1 MTKTSKYVLYKVIFF
16 IGIAFFCH
24 SCKES
29 EHNLIPNSNTEEAD
43 TISDNRQLPAQF
55 KDYWYAGKAELT
67 SYQLMQERYGE
78 IRQGMA
84 VTVFVTE
91 DFLPDVQVK
100 ANTQSGEN
108 VSVLKLNKTKKFT
121 TGIYPYSIMTS
132 TFNPVKKPQ
141 HALKISNSVQEWCG
155 QVYMQLNN
163 RKDFNI
169 VSHSYFEGEADQE
182 LTLDKTWLED
192 ELWNLV
198 RINPEELPTGD
209 MEVIPSFESIRLRH
223 KEIKAY
229 RAHANIKQGDS
240 LSMYS
245 LHYPMLERELIIYFN
260 SDFPYEIEKW
270 EETNGTQPNDSTRLK
285 TTAHKIKRIRNDY
298 WNMNRNQDAGLRD
311 TLGLK

>member
-1 MTKTSKYVLYKVIFF
+1 MPKLYIPRIYTIIFF
-16 IGIAFFCH
+16 ISIAFF
-24 SCKES
+24 SYACKDS
-29 EHNLIPNSNTEEAD
+29 EHNLIPNSNTEATD
-43 TISDNRQLPAQF
+43 TVANTRQLPESF

-67 SYQLMQERYGE
+67 SYELMQERYGE

-108 VSVLKLNKTKKFT
+108 VSILKLNTTKKFT

-132 TFNPVKKPQ
+132 TFNPVQEQQ
-141 HALKISNSVQEWCG
+141 HALKVSNSVQEWCG

-163 RKDFNI
+163 RTKFELQ
-169 VSHSYFEGEADQE
+169 SHSYFEGEADQE
-182 LTLDKTWLED
+182 ATLDKTWLED
-192 ELWNLV
+192 ELWNLI

-209 MEVIPSFESIRLRH
+209 VMLIPSFEYIRLRH
-223 KEIKAY
+223 KDIKAY
-229 RAHANIKQGDS
+229 QAKTNLKQGDS

-245 LHYPMLERELIIYFN
+245 IMFPALERELIIYFN
-260 SDFPYEIEKW
+260 STFPYEIEKW

-285 TTAHKIKRIRNDY
+285 TTAYKIKRIRTDY
-298 WNMNRNQDAGLRD
+298 WNLNRNKDAGLRD

>member
-1 MTKTSKYVLYKVIFF
+1 MMHK
-16 IGIAFFCH
+16 IGISLIYKIVLLVSIAVASF

-29 EHNLIPNSNTEEAD
+29 EHNLIPNSNTEATD
-43 TISDNRQLPAQF
+43 SVTGNRQLPEQF
-55 KDYWYAGKAELT
+55 KNYWYAGKAELT
-67 SYQLMQERYGE
+67 SYELMQERYGE
-78 IRQGMA
+78 IRQGTA
-84 VTVFVTE
+84 VTIFVTE
-91 DFLPDVQVK
+91 DFLPDAQVK
-100 ANTQSGEN
+100 ANTQSEEN

-132 TFNPVKKPQ
+132 TFNPIQTPK
-141 HALKISNSVQEWCG
+141 HALKISNSVQ
-155 QVYMQLNN
+155 VYMQLNN
-163 RKDFNI
+163 REKFNI
-169 VSHSYFEGEADQE
+169 ISHSYFEGEADQE
-182 LTLDKTWLED
+182 LTLNKTWLED

-209 MEVIPSFESIRLRH
+209 MEVVPSFEFIRLRH

-240 LSMYS
+240 LSVYS

-270 EETNGTQPNDSTRLK
+270 EETNGTAPNDSTRLK

-298 WNMNRNQDAGLRD
+298 WNLNRNKDTGLRD

>member
-1 MTKTSKYVLYKVIFF
+1 MNITSKNTLYKAVLIISIVFF
-16 IGIAFFCH
+16 SQ
-24 SCKES
+24 SCKDS
-29 EHNLIPNSNTEEAD
+29 EHNLIPNSNAED
-43 TISDNRQLPAQF
+43 TDTVANNRQLPEQF
-55 KDYWYAGKAELT
+55 KEYWYAGKAELT
-67 SYQLMQERYGE
+67 SYKLMQERYGE
-78 IRQGMA
+78 IRQGTA

-91 DFLPDVQVK
+91 DFLPGAQVK
-100 ANTQSGEN
+100 ADVQSKKN

-132 TFNPVKKPQ
+132 TFNPIKKSQ

-163 RKDFNI
+163 RERFNI
-169 VSHSYFEGEADQE
+169 TSHSYFEGEADQE

-209 MEVIPSFESIRLRH
+209 MEVIPSFEFSRMRH
-223 KEIKAY
+223 KEVKAY

-240 LSMYS
+240 LSVYS
-245 LHYPMLERELIIYFN
+245 LHYPMLERELILYFN
-260 SDFPYEIEKW
+260 SSFPYEIEKW
-270 EETNGTQPNDSTRLK
+270 EETNGTHPSDSTRLK

-298 WNMNRNQDAGLRD
+298 WNLKQNKDTGLRD